1 MEFTAS
7 EMATDATRID
17 GTHVA
22 AVRVKR
28 KRHYLPPRIDHRNR
42 IGRRITEL
50 EATFKA
56 SLGDR
61 ELTPLLAHLIRQA
74 AELTAMAEE
83 GRARFLRGEHCQLD
97 DVVRAER
104 RARARLRRCAFEMR
118 RRARRRPSLSTSRV
132 RCNGAPRREAP
143 EDHHHARGSGEPRLF
158 RNAACRR

>member
-28 KRHYLPPRIDHRNR
+28 KRRYLPPRIDHRNR

-104 RARARLRRCAFEMR
+104 RAESAVAALRLRDAPP
-118 RRARRRPSLSTSRV
+118 RAASTLAEHFSRPVQRST
-132 RCNGAPRREAP
+132 AP
-143 EDHHHARGSGEPRLF
+143 
-158 RNAACRR
+158 